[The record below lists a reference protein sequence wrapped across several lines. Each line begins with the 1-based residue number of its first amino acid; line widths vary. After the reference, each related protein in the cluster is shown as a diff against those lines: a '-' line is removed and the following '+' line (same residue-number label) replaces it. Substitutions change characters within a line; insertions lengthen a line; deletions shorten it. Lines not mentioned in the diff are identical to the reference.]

1 MQIRPA
7 FTSLKVMINR
17 YAVKKMKNKKYHTV
31 TTVPKSNRGKVIP
44 QNMQVSNY
52 RFLCTTGINFI
63 SIRVL
68 LVKN

>member
-31 TTVPKSNRGKVIP
+31 TTVPKTITGSFAP
-44 QNMQVSNY
+44 QV
-52 RFLCTTGINFI
+52 
-63 SIRVL
+63 
-68 LVKN
+68 